1 MSITDSNIIAV
12 DRAIAEYRRGRPV
25 VLESDDGDGALAL
38 AAEQAGPDSLRNLCA
53 LSPGPESGADGPVL
67 ALTESRA
74 AALHI
79 KPTGHGVV
87 LLPVDGNTDVA
98 LVQTLADGSTDLA
111 QPLRGPFQRLRRAPR
126 PTESA
131 AVQLAKAARLL
142 PSAVVVQLSDETD
155 VFTAEARYLSVTT
168 AQIAGYEQAAAST
181 LRQVAEAPVPLAGA
195 ENCRLVAFRPADGGI
210 EHLAVVVGDPDRHHP
225 VLTRLHSECF
235 TGDLL
240 ASLKCDCG
248 EQLRGAITLMAE
260 KGSGVLLYLAQEG
273 RGIGLMNKL
282 RAYSLQAEGF
292 DTVDANLRLG
302 FDADE
307 RIFRP
312 AAEMLRLLGF
322 SQVRLL
328 TNNPDKVAGLE
339 ACGIAVSERVSHAF
353 PANLHNDFYLRTKK
367 DRSGHLL

>member
-1 MSITDSNIIAV
+1 MTEINANIIAV
-12 DRAIAEYRRGRPV
+12 DRAIAEYRQGRPIL
-25 VLESDDGDGALAL
+25 LESDDGDNALAL
-38 AAEQAGPDSLRNLCA
+38 AAEQASPDSLRGLC
-53 LSPGPESGADGPVL
+53 EWYSGRDSETHGPVL
-67 ALTESRA
+67 ALTKSRA
-74 AALHI
+74 SALHI
-79 KPTGHGVV
+79 KPTGHGVI
-87 LLPVDGNTDVA
+87 LLPVNSDTDVGI
-98 LVQTLADGSTDLA
+98 VQTLADGSTDLA
-111 QPLRGPFQRLRRAPR
+111 QPMRGPFQRLRRAPR

-142 PSAVVVQLSDETD
+142 PSAVIVPLPNETD
-155 VFTAEARYLSVTT
+155 KYRAETRHLSVRTR
-168 AQIAGYEQAAAST
+168 QIAEYEQSAAAT
-181 LRQVAEAPVPLAGA
+181 LRKVAEAPVPLADA
-195 ENCRLVAFRPADGGI
+195 ENCRLVAFRPADGGV
-210 EHLAVVVGDPDRHHP
+210 EHLAIVVGDPDRHHP

-248 EQLRGAITLMAE
+248 EQLRGAIALMAE
-260 KGSGVLLYLAQEG
+260 QGSGVLLYLAQEG

-292 DTVDANLRLG
+292 DTIEANLRLG

-339 ACGIAVSERVSHAF
+339 ACGITVSERVTHAF

-367 DRSGHLL
+367 DRSGHLF